1 MILKESVFLL
11 CLSYYFLLLF
21 SFVYEC
27 VFGYISVIFEGS
39 IKHIY
44 LFILLPLEFMFPFLF
59 TSATSGKNRD
69 GNNF

>member
-11 CLSYYFLLLF
+11 CHSYYFLLLF

-44 LFILLPLEFMFPFLF
+44 FITSRIYVSLPFHF
-59 TSATSGKNRD
+59 SHQW
-69 GNNF
+69 

>member
-11 CLSYYFLLLF
+11 CHSYNFLLDIFQLF
-21 SFVYEC
+21 LKAPLST
-27 VFGYISVIFEGS
+27 
-39 IKHIY
+39 
-44 LFILLPLEFMFPFLF
+44 FILLPLEFMFPFLF